1 MGRSRVAALL
11 CALALGSASCASE
24 DSVVAD
30 RTSQPAPTPELPKE
44 LYCPEG
50 RGETVTSS
58 FYIVDPEEGHETP
71 EAAAHALSDVF
82 DEATATFVE
91 SERRVFMVNAD
102 DKLIG
107 IALVAQFPAGWLA
120 AGVEACAQPP
130 LFKDTDN

>member
-1 MGRSRVAALL
+1 MAALL
-11 CALALGSASCASE
+11 CALALGGTSCASE

-30 RTSQPAPTPELPKE
+30 RASRPAPTPERPRE

-58 FYIVDPEEGHETP
+58 FYIVDPADGHETP

-102 DKLIG
+102 GRLIG
-107 IALVAQFPAGWLA
+107 IALVAHFPAGWLA
-120 AGVEACAQPP
+120 EGVEACARRR
-130 LFKDTDN
+130 LLKDADN